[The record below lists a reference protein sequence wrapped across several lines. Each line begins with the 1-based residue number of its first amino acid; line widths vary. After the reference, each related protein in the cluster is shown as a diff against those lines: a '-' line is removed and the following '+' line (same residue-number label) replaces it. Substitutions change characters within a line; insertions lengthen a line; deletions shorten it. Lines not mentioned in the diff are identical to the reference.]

1 MKLLIKFA
9 SRSRFDKLMAC
20 LKNIRKLAK
29 GDYHILLTLD
39 TDDASIDHLKLSEY
53 QNKYGGVTIVYG
65 ASKSKV
71 HAINRDINIVS
82 YEWDVLLNM
91 SDDMVFTEP
100 GFDLQILEEFK
111 NFKGLLH
118 LPDGFANER
127 LVTMA
132 IMHREYYKKFGYIYH
147 PSYISL
153 WCDNE
158 QTDVAKLLNEY
169 KYVNKRLFYHDHPN
183 NTGVA
188 LDLQYRHTES
198 FYSIDGTTYH
208 ERKQNNFGLP
218 IRPSLD

>member
-71 HAINRDINIVS
+71 HAINRDISLVS

-111 NFKGLLH
+111 DFKGLLH

-188 LDLQYRHTES
+188 MDLQYRHTES

>member
-39 TDDASIDHLKLSEY
+39 TDDNSIDHLKLSEY

-111 NFKGLLH
+111 DFKGLLH

-147 PSYISL
+147 PEYISL

-158 QTDVAKLLNEY
+158 QTDVAKLLNQY
-169 KYVNKRLFYHDHPN
+169 KYVERKLFYHNHPN
-183 NTGVA
+183 NTGVD
-188 LDLQYRHTES
+188 LDLQYKHTES
-198 FYSIDGTTYH
+198 FYTTDGNTYH
-208 ERKQNNFGLP
+208 KRKALRFNLP
-218 IRPSLD
+218 V